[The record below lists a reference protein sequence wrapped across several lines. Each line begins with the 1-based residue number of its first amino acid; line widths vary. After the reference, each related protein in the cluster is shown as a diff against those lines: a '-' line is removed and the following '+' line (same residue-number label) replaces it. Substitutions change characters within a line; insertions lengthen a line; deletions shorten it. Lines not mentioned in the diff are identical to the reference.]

1 MCVKAIYLE
10 QQIKVGIFEVSN
22 PFNFEVQTRY
32 LEVGA
37 LEYIKG
43 HFKDSN
49 VEITIVNEKGRTK
62 FRAEFEEHLRTAGAK
77 AGGNLHA

>member
-1 MCVKAIYLE
+1 MGVSTPMCVKAIYLE

-62 FRAEFEEHLRTAGAK
+62 FRAKLKGLYF
-77 AGGNLHA
+77 